1 MHSFTAVNETRDT
14 NLEYKLGD
22 IRVIIVCHKHLL
34 CVSDTVEITRV
45 TVTIRHVCA
54 CSRTILICQLS

>member
-1 MHSFTAVNETRDT
+1 MASLTAVNETRDT

-34 CVSDTVEITRV
+34 CVPDTVNITRV
-45 TVTIRHVCA
+45 TVT
-54 CSRTILICQLS
+54 T

>member
-1 MHSFTAVNETRDT
+1 MASLTAVNETRDT

-34 CVSDTVEITRV
+34 CVSDITFTADITRV
-45 TVTIRHVCA
+45 TVTIRHVN
-54 CSRTILICQLS
+54 